1 MDVEGVL
8 AIIMLFGGGTVIVLG
23 FSPVGRAFADRIRGK
38 HGSADVDELRAE
50 LTEQRDTL
58 TEELQHVRQEVAEL
72 AERLDFA
79 ERLLAQRREAQRLG
93 PGRDG

>member
-8 AIIMLFGGGTVIVLG
+8 AIIFLFGGGTAVALG

-38 HGSADVDELRAE
+38 HGAPDMDELRAE
-50 LTEQRDTL
+50 LTEQRETL
-58 TEELQHVRQEVAEL
+58 AEDLQHVRQEVAEL

-79 ERLLAQRREAQRLG
+79 ERLLAQSRDAQRLG
-93 PGRDG
+93 QGREG

>member
-8 AIIMLFGGGTVIVLG
+8 AIIFLFGGGTAVALG

-38 HGSADVDELRAE
+38 HASPDVDELRAE
-50 LTEQRDTL
+50 LTEQRDSL
-58 TEELQHVRQEVAEL
+58 TEELQHVRREVAEL

-79 ERLLAQRREAQRLG
+79 ERLLAQSREAQRLG
-93 PGRDG
+93 PGRDA

>member
-8 AIIMLFGGGTVIVLG
+8 AIIFLFGGGTAVALG

-38 HGSADVDELRAE
+38 HGSVDVDELRAE
-50 LTEQRDTL
+50 LTEHRDTL

-79 ERLLAQRREAQRLG
+79 ERLLAQSREAQRLG
-93 PGRDG
+93 PGREA

>member
-8 AIIMLFGGGTVIVLG
+8 AIIFLFGGGTAVALG

-38 HGSADVDELRAE
+38 HASPDVDELRAE
-50 LTEQRDTL
+50 LTEHRDTL
-58 TEELQHVRQEVAEL
+58 TEELQHVRREVAEL

-79 ERLLAQRREAQRLG
+79 ERLLAQSREAQRLG
-93 PGRDG
+93 PGREA